1 MTRSKGCDW
10 WRRKTSLSFRSSAV
24 RFLSLGVYCAHHAP
38 RRLRTRRKSKPRKPK
53 LSPRPRST
61 FRLFSSLISTCSLA
75 NSSRSR
81 LYRPHQPI
89 MSWVGVNQDHQVI
102 RKSCVLD
109 VGVLAVARGLFRPLQ
124 HPVHLGEVKVTEQR

>member
-1 MTRSKGCDW
+1 MTRSPACDW
-10 WRRKTSLSFRSSAV
+10 QRRNTSLSFRSSAV
-24 RFLSLGVYCAHHAP
+24 RFLSLGVYCAHHTP

-81 LYRPHQPI
+81 FSTAPI
-89 MSWVGVNQDHQVI
+89 SQ
-102 RKSCVLD
+102 SCVLD
-109 VGVLAVARGLFRPLQ
+109 VGVLAVARGLFRLLQ
-124 HPVHLGEVKVTEQR
+124 HPVHLGEVKVAEQW